1 MIIIEGKNGRFIAT
15 RRKYAKL
22 WVPVVV
28 TPDGKRIALAHV
40 STSHQAASVAINKA
54 KTLAGII

>member
-28 TPDGKRIALAHV
+28 TPLGRRIAFAHV
-40 STSHQAASVAINKA
+40 STSYQAAAVAINKA
-54 KTLAGII
+54 KKN